1 MMDIRVEKLKQ
12 AAGGRV
18 ILDGVS
24 LEFAAGAVN
33 VILGPNGAGK
43 STLLRLLG
51 LLDRPWSGEI
61 FHDGLPLSAMRRS
74 QRTALRR
81 RIGYVFQAPL
91 LLSGTVET
99 NLLYGPRL
107 RGLSITETEIAQT
120 LEVTGLKGKEFQDA
134 QQLSGGEK
142 QRLQLA
148 RVMLLHPDL
157 YLLDEPTANLDPLSV
172 KNIESTINRLACSGK
187 TVILATH
194 NLIQARLL
202 AGKVVFLKAG
212 RLVQAGSAAE
222 VLSRPLSLDIAEFS
236 AAENIVSGALARSE
250 GRTVLVCG
258 ELVIEVVSERSLGAA
273 TAVIR
278 PEDILVSKEPISSS
292 ARNSFRG
299 SVMTVIDL
307 GLVTSL
313 SVDCSGILFTVF
325 VTRISCAEMNLVPG
339 IDITLTF
346 KATSVHLLVPE

>member
-1 MMDIRVEKLKQ
+1 MNIRVENLEQ
-12 AAGGRV
+12 AAGKKV
-18 ILDGVS
+18 ILQDIN

-51 LLDRPWSGEI
+51 LLDRPWRGEI
-61 FHDGLPLSAMRRS
+61 FYDGLPLSAMGRNE
-74 QRTALRR
+74 RTALRR
-81 RIGYVFQAPL
+81 RSGYVFQTPL

-107 RGLSITETEIAQT
+107 RGLECSADH
-120 LEVTGLKGKEFQDA
+120 LERILKITGLAGKNNQDA
-134 QQLSGGEK
+134 HQLSGGEK

-148 RVMLLHPDL
+148 RVMLLDPGL

-172 KNIESTINRLACSGK
+172 KNIESVIARLAGEGK

-202 AGKVVFLKAG
+202 AGKIVFLKGG
-212 RLVQAGSAAE
+212 RLVQAGPAAE

-236 AAENIVSGALARSE
+236 AAENIIHGVLARRD
-250 GRTVLVCG
+250 GHTVLDCG
-258 ELVIEVVSERSLGAA
+258 QLAIEVVSELTSGRAA
-273 TAVIR
+273 AVIR

-299 SVMTVIDL
+299 SITTVTDL
-307 GLVTSL
+307 GLVISL
-313 SVDCSGILFTVF
+313 SVDCNGVMFTVF
-325 VTRISCAEMNLVPG
+325 VTRISREQMGLQSGVDVA
-339 IDITLTF
+339 LTF
-346 KATSVHLLVPE
+346 KATSVHLLTLE

>member
-1 MMDIRVEKLKQ
+1 MMDVRVEKLKQ
-12 AAGGRV
+12 VAGGKA
-18 ILDGVS
+18 ILDGIS
-24 LEFAAGAVN
+24 LDFAAVAVN

-51 LLDRPWSGEI
+51 LLDRPADGAI
-61 FHDGLPLSAMRRS
+61 FYDGLPLRAMRRG

-91 LLSGTVET
+91 LLSATVQT

-107 RGLSITETEIAQT
+107 RGLTVAKTEILQT
-120 LEVTGLKGKEFQDA
+120 LEATGLQGKEFHDA
-134 QQLSGGEK
+134 RRLSGGEK

-172 KNIESTINRLACSGK
+172 KSIEAAITRLAASGR

-202 AGKVVFLKAG
+202 AGRVFFLKAG
-212 RLVQAGSAAE
+212 RLLQAGPPAD
-222 VLSRPLSLDIAEFS
+222 VLSRPFSLDFAEFS
-236 AAENIVSGALARSE
+236 AAENIIHGTLERRQ
-250 GRTVLVCG
+250 GRTVLAG
-258 ELVIEVVSERSLGAA
+258 GGLVIEVVSERSHGAA
-273 TAVIR
+273 AALIR

-299 SVMTVIDL
+299 SVKAVVDL

-325 VTRISCAEMNLVPG
+325 VTRISCSEMSLIPVT
-339 IDITLTF
+339 DVTLTF
-346 KATSVHLLVPE
+346 KATSVHLLSLD

>member
-12 AAGGRV
+12 AAGGKL
-18 ILDGVS
+18 ILDDIS

-43 STLLRLLG
+43 TTLLRLLG
-51 LLDRPWSGEI
+51 QFDAPRSGEI
-61 FHDGLPLSAMRRS
+61 YYNGGASSRLPRS
-74 QRTALRR
+74 ERTALRR
-81 RIGYVFQAPL
+81 RIGFVFQTPL
-91 LLSGTVET
+91 LLAGTVEA

-107 RGLSITETEIAQT
+107 RGCSVSGAEMGQI
-120 LEVTGLKGKEFQDA
+120 LEFTGLKGREFQDA
-134 QQLSGGEK
+134 RQLSGGEK
-142 QRLQLA
+142 QRLQVA
-148 RVMLLHPDL
+148 RVMLLNPEL

-172 KNIESTINRLACSGK
+172 KNIEIAITHLARSGK

-202 AGKVVFLKAG
+202 AGRVVFLKAG

-236 AAENIVSGALARSE
+236 AAENIVSGTLAQSE

-258 ELVIEVVSERSLGAA
+258 ELVIEVVSERSQGAA
-273 TAVIR
+273 AAVIR

-299 SVMTVIDL
+299 SIVAVTDL

-313 SVDCSGILFTVF
+313 SVDCGGFVFTVF
-325 VTRISCAEMNLVPG
+325 VTRHSCEQMGLQSGVEVS
-339 IDITLTF
+339 LTF
-346 KATSVHLLVPE
+346 KATSVHLLPLD

>member
-1 MMDIRVEKLKQ
+1 MMNIRVEKLKQ
-12 AAGGRV
+12 TAGGRL
-18 ILDGVS
+18 ILDDIS
-24 LEFAAGAVN
+24 LDFAAGAVN

-43 STLLRLLG
+43 TTLLRLLG
-51 LLDRPWSGEI
+51 QFDAPRSGEI
-61 FHDGLPLSAMRRS
+61 YYDGGASSRLPRS
-74 QRTALRR
+74 GRTALRR
-81 RIGYVFQAPL
+81 RIGFVFQTPL
-91 LLSGTVET
+91 LLAGTVEA

-107 RGLSITETEIAQT
+107 RGRSVSGAEIGQT
-120 LEVTGLKGKEFQDA
+120 LELTGLKGREFQDVR
-134 QQLSGGEK
+134 QLSGGEK

-148 RVMLLHPDL
+148 RVMLLNPEL

-172 KNIESTINRLACSGK
+172 KNIEIAITNLARSGK
-187 TVILATH
+187 TVILTTH

-202 AGKVVFLKAG
+202 AGRAVFLKAG

-236 AAENIVSGALARSE
+236 AAENIVSGTLARRE

-258 ELVIEVVSERSLGAA
+258 ELVIEVVSERSQGAA
-273 TAVIR
+273 AAVIR

-299 SVMTVIDL
+299 SIVAVTDL

-313 SVDCSGILFTVF
+313 SVDCGGILFTVF
-325 VTRISCAEMNLVPG
+325 ITRISCAQMNLAPG
-339 IDITLTF
+339 IDVSLTF
-346 KATSVHLLVPE
+346 KATSVHLLPLG